1 MSKEELLKLIDSI
14 NIEEIDS
21 ITINYYI
28 EKEPT
33 SFYGYSNERKLKT
46 ISYGCDINKKLEY
59 IRRDMESAVERIQQN
74 NYYTLEEMVNQK
86 LGDIN
91 E

>member
-28 EKEPT
+28 GKELANEAIKSTEKI
-33 SFYGYSNERKLKT
+33 NKLKDKLT
-46 ISYGCDINKKLEY
+46 GDKMEQFDDYIIYLIESYLE
-59 IRRDMESAVERIQQN
+59 I
-74 NYYTLEEMVNQK
+74 LEE
-86 LGDIN
+86 
-91 E
+91 